1 MKPAIDKASVS
12 PMMQQYLTIKEAH
25 PEALVLFRL
34 GDFYELFFDDAIT
47 ASKALNIVLTA
58 RDAGSQKAPMCGV
71 PYHAVDKY
79 VERLV
84 DDGFHVAIC
93 EQTDEIDSAT
103 KIVKRV
109 VTKLITP
116 GTFVDYTDD
125 DPRYLAAYHDGQFA
139 YVNVASGDVYVEAVP
154 ASLLASHIAKIQAKE
169 VIIATGSKRMELE
182 VSMTSV
188 TPRVY
193 YAKHPY
199 QRVLD
204 LLVTYI
210 EDTQHQAIQ
219 HLKEPLELSMSD
231 RLHMDASTMTQL
243 ELFESSLRRE
253 KRGSLRG
260 LLDVEK
266 TSMGRR
272 FLLDRMARPYR
283 DLSKLNTQFDALDT
297 LQKSVHLTAD
307 TRHLLDMIFD
317 IDRLVTK
324 INFSTVSP
332 KELRQL
338 EASLSILP
346 KLAALY
352 ESQTGL
358 LAKLTSTFTEFQ
370 ELQTF
375 IDNMMVET
383 PPLSSKEG
391 GIFALGYH
399 AELDRLITVHER
411 VNESLKALES
421 SEQERTGIKKLKI
434 GYNKPF
440 GYYLEVTKGQSGN
453 MDPERYTRKQ
463 TLVNAERYITP
474 ELKAIEEE
482 LFTAEAKRIALEESL
497 YHDVVE
503 DLQRHTKSLQALAL
517 SIAELD
523 YVTSLSFVAE
533 KYRWNRPTFSHIM
546 SVQQGRHP
554 VVEAYLSD
562 PFIANDIDLDDA
574 TRMLLITGPNM
585 SGKST
590 YIRQVA
596 LMVILAQMGSFV
608 PAESATLPLFDKIF
622 TRIGAS
628 DDVMLGQST
637 FMVEMLE
644 VNQALA
650 QASKDSLLL
659 FDEIGRGT
667 ATFDGVAIAQ
677 ATLEYIH
684 HEIKCMTL
692 FSTHYHELT
701 SLEHTLGTLKNV
713 HVSAKEVGGELVFYH
728 QVKPGAVDKSY
739 GIHVAKLAKLP
750 PSLIKRAAT
759 VLTELETQGVKE
771 ITLFE
776 QPKSTSGLQ
785 QKLDALDLDQL
796 SPKDA
801 LALLY
806 QWQNDDE

>member
-1 MKPAIDKASVS
+1 MKPAIDKASVT
-12 PMMQQYLTIKEAH
+12 PMMQQYLTIKDAH

-34 GDFYELFFDDAIT
+34 GDFYELFFEDAIT

-84 DDGFHVAIC
+84 DEGYHVAIC
-93 EQTDEIDSAT
+93 EQTDEIDEAT

-139 YVNVASGDVYVEAVP
+139 YVNVASGDVFVEAVP
-154 ASLLASHIAKIQAKE
+154 ASTLASHIAKIQAKE
-169 VIIATGSKRMELE
+169 VIMAAGSKRVELD

-188 TPRVY
+188 APRVY
-193 YAKHPY
+193 YPNHPY

-219 HLKEPLELSMSD
+219 HLKEPLELSPTD

-297 LQKSVHLTAD
+297 LQKSIHLTPD
-307 TRHLLDMIFD
+307 TRHLLERIFD

-338 EASLSILP
+338 EASLAMLP
-346 KLAALY
+346 KLAELY

-358 LAKLTSTFTEFQ
+358 LGTVTSSFTTFK
-370 ELQTF
+370 ELQSSL
-375 IDNMMVET
+375 NQMLVET
-383 PPLSSKEG
+383 PPLTSKEG
-391 GIFALGYH
+391 GIFALGFNE
-399 AELDRLITVHER
+399 ELDRLITVHER
-411 VNESLKALES
+411 VNESLKALEA

-453 MDPERYTRKQ
+453 IDLERYTRKQ

-497 YHDVVE
+497 YQDLVK
-503 DLQRHTKSLQALAL
+503 DLQRHTKALQAVAL
-517 SIAELD
+517 SVAELD

-533 KYRWNRPTFSHIM
+533 KYRWSRPTFGDVM
-546 SVQQGRHP
+546 SVKQGRHP
-554 VVEAYLSD
+554 VVEAYLSE
-562 PFIANDIDLDDA
+562 PFIANDIDLDDD

-608 PAESATLPLFDKIF
+608 PAASATLPLFDKIF

-650 QASKDSLLL
+650 QATKDSLLL

-750 PSLIKRAAT
+750 SSLIKRASV

-776 QPKSTSGLQ
+776 QPKSTSGLR

>member
-1 MKPAIDKASVS
+1 MNPAIDKASLT
-12 PMMQQYLTIKEAH
+12 PMMQQYLTIKEGH

-34 GDFYELFFDDAIT
+34 GDFYELFFDDAVT

-79 VERLV
+79 VETLI
-84 DDGFHVAIC
+84 DQGFHVAIC
-93 EQTDEIDSAT
+93 EQTDEIDEAT

-116 GTFVDYTDD
+116 GTFVDYVDD
-125 DPRYLAAYHDGQFA
+125 DPRYLAAYHDGKFA
-139 YVNVASGDVYVEAVP
+139 YVNVASGDVFVDVVVA
-154 ASLLASHIAKIQAKE
+154 ANLQSSLAKIQAKE
-169 VIIATGSKRMELE
+169 
-182 VSMTSV
+182 
-188 TPRVY
+188 
-193 YAKHPY
+193 
-199 QRVLD
+199 
-204 LLVTYI
+204 LLVTPGAKTPVVDVSATTVSPRIYYKNHPFQTVLDI
-210 EDTQHQAIQ
+210 LVTYLEDTQHQSVK
-219 HLKEPLELSMSD
+219 HLKEPVTLSRHD

-260 LLDVEK
+260 VLDVVK

-272 FLLDRMARPYR
+272 YLLDKLARPYR
-283 DLSKLNTQFDALDT
+283 DIDVLNRQFDAMERLI
-297 LQKSVHLTAD
+297 QSIHLIFD
-307 TRHLLDMIFD
+307 TRQLLERIYDM
-317 IDRLVTK
+317 DRLVTK
-324 INFSTVSP
+324 INFASVTP

-338 EASLSILP
+338 ESSLAVLP
-346 KLAALY
+346 LL
-352 ESQTGL
+352 SQLHHNETGRL
-358 LAKLTSTFTEFQ
+358 RELTSTLDQCHEVQ
-370 ELQTF
+370 DLLA
-375 IDNMMVET
+375 NALVEI
-383 PPLSSKEG
+383 PPVSSKEG
-391 GIFALGYH
+391 GIFALGYDDQ
-399 AELDRLITVHER
+399 LDQLITIHDR
-411 VNESLKALES
+411 VNEQLKALEAK
-421 SEQERTGIKKLKI
+421 EQEATGIKKLKI

-440 GYYLEVTKGQSGN
+440 GYYLEVTKGQTGN
-453 MDPERYTRKQ
+453 IDPTRYQRKQ

-482 LFTAEAKRIALEESL
+482 LFTAEGKRIALEATLFLSL
-497 YHDVVE
+497 VQK
-503 DLQRHTKSLQALAL
+503 LQTHTKKLQEISA
-517 SIAELD
+517 SIAALD
-523 YVTSLSFVAE
+523 YLTSLSYVAE
-533 KYRWNRPTFSHIM
+533 KHRWVRPMFGSHLLI
-546 SVQQGRHP
+546 QQGRHP
-554 VVEAYLSD
+554 VVEAYLSE
-562 PFIANDIDLDDA
+562 PFVANDISLDDN

-596 LMVILAQMGSFV
+596 LIVIMAQMGSFV
-608 PAESATLPLFDKIF
+608 PAESATLPLFDQIF

-644 VNQALA
+644 VNQALS
-650 QASKDSLLL
+650 QATRDSLLL

-701 SLEHTLGTLKNV
+701 GLENTLGTLKNV
-713 HVSAKEVGGELVFYH
+713 HVSAKEVAGELVFYH

-750 PSLIKRAAT
+750 ASLIKRAAS
-759 VLTELETQGVKE
+759 VLQELETQGVKE

-776 QPKSTSGLQ
+776 QPKVLSSLHEQ
-785 QKLDALDLDQL
+785 LKAIDLDQL
-796 SPKDA
+796 SPKEA

-806 QWQNDDE
+806 EWQQNDE

>member
-1 MKPAIDKASVS
+1 MKPAIDKASVT
-12 PMMQQYLTIKEAH
+12 PMMQQYLTIKDAH

-34 GDFYELFFDDAIT
+34 GDFYELFFDDAVT
-47 ASKALNIVLTA
+47 ASKVLNIVLTA
-58 RDAGSQKAPMCGV
+58 RDAGAQKAPMCGV

-79 VERLV
+79 VERLI
-84 DDGFHVAIC
+84 DEGYHVAIC
-93 EQTDEIDSAT
+93 EQTDELDEAT

-125 DPRYLAAYHDGQFA
+125 EPRYLAAFHDAKLA

-154 ASLLASHIAKIQAKE
+154 VVNLAASLLKIQAKE
-169 VIIATGSKRMELE
+169 LILAQGAKKPNVEISTTAI
-182 VSMTSV
+182 
-188 TPRVY
+188 TPRIY
-193 YAKHPY
+193 HKKHPY
-199 QRVLD
+199 QGVLD
-204 LLVTYI
+204 LLYTYI
-210 EDTQHQAIQ
+210 EDTQHQHVQ
-219 HLKEPLELSMSD
+219 HLKEPVEITDKD
-231 RLHMDASTMTQL
+231 RLHMDASTLMQL

-253 KRGSLRG
+253 KRGSLRAV
-260 LLDVEK
+260 LDVVK

-272 FLLDRMARPYR
+272 FLLNRMARPYR
-283 DLSKLNTQFDALDT
+283 DQSLLNEQFDAIDQL
-297 LQKSVHLTAD
+297 LQSVHLAAD
-307 TRHLLDMIFD
+307 TRHLLERVFD

-324 INFSTVSP
+324 INFASITP

-338 EASLSILP
+338 EASLAVLP
-346 KLAALY
+346 AIQTMFHDQTKRLTTLTARFSSFEPLQQLLHRALV
-352 ESQTGL
+352 EIPP
-358 LAKLTSTFTEFQ
+358 TST
-370 ELQTF
+370 
-375 IDNMMVET
+375 
-383 PPLSSKEG
+383 KEG
-391 GIFALGYH
+391 GIFALGYNT
-399 AELDRLITVHER
+399 ELDQLITIHER
-411 VNESLKALES
+411 VNEKLKALELQ
-421 SEQERTGIKKLKI
+421 EQERTGIKKLKI

-440 GYYLEVTKGQSGN
+440 GYYLEVSKGQSAN
-453 MDPERYTRKQ
+453 IDTSIYQRKQ

-482 LFTAEAKRIALEESL
+482 LVSAEAKRMALEESL
-497 YHDVVE
+497 FTE
-503 DLQRHTKSLQALAL
+503 LITTCQTHTKPLQAVAL

-523 YVTSLSFVAE
+523 YVTSLSFLAE
-533 KYRWNRPTFSHIM
+533 KYRWVRPRFGSELVIK
-546 SVQQGRHP
+546 QGRHP
-554 VVEAYLSD
+554 VVEAYMSE
-562 PFIANDIDLDDA
+562 PFIANDITLDEA

-596 LMVILAQMGSFV
+596 LIVILAQMGSFV
-608 PAESATLPLFDKIF
+608 PATAATLPLFDKIF

-644 VNQALA
+644 VNQALS
-650 QASKDSLLL
+650 QATSASLLL

-701 SLEHTLGTLKNV
+701 GLEHTLGTLKNV
-713 HVSAKEVGGELVFYH
+713 HVSAKEVSGELVFYH

-750 PSLIKRAAT
+750 SPLIKRAT
-759 VLTELETQGVKE
+759 QVLQELETKGIKE

-776 QPKSTSGLQ
+776 QPKSVSSLE
-785 QKLDALDLDQL
+785 QKLASLDLDQL
-796 SPKDA
+796 SAKEA

-806 QWQNDDE
+806 EWQEDDE